1 MSNPII
7 PKTNSTPGAGT
18 PGSLLLGEVA
28 TNRSAGQIFLGTDA
42 GVELVGERVTSIVR
56 GGTGS
61 TSAAA
66 ALTALGAAPLIS
78 PAFSG
83 IPTVPTASVGTST
96 TQAASTAFVQ
106 ANRGDK
112 YLTTSSSSWTLGN
125 DPTATFTVDSGLSY
139 TPTQDV
145 TVVYDINN
153 HAHGTVVSY
162 SGTTL
167 VIDVA
172 QHTGAGT
179 YSAWTINVGGLSAQE
194 GALLQ
199 ANNLNDVTD
208 PATALA
214 NIGGFSNTATLDI
227 LHGGTGATNQQ
238 SALNALAGGVTAS
251 QVLAGDGTNVTLR
264 TLTTADVPSL
274 SQLGGFATSQILGFE
289 SGGTGATSQQAAINA
304 LAGAVSSGQVLA
316 GDGTNVT
323 LRALATSD
331 LPVLP
336 IEKGG
341 TGVSSLDQFAA
352 QSPFAPYGFI
362 LVSGRSSATIAGT
375 ITNNVFT
382 ASSNGALTAGDGY
395 TFKDGDTMLNIGS
408 LAGSATLNLGP
419 WIINSVGSATS
430 PIIMTRPTWFR
441 GTIPSCVFFFQILNG
456 TTIQG
461 TVQIIRVGTLG
472 GSSSIVVGATPL
484 GNLGTLINQSGAT
497 FSGTVV
503 FRQNTSSQSAARFQ
517 AVSALMTSQVPHS
530 LQWDNNRMYLTNIS
544 SQTLAVAY
552 TSDIPA
558 LTTAAAS
565 ALATAASAGI
575 STQAARADHVHPLP
589 LGATVGA
596 ALATAASAGI
606 STQAARA
613 DHIHPLPLPAINSTA
628 LTSYTLALSD
638 NNATVSTSSGSA
650 VAITIP
656 TNASVPFPVGSQV
669 LLYQAGAG
677 QITVAGAGGVTL
689 RSSGGKTKTSAQYA
703 LATLLKLATD
713 EWVLGGDIST

>member
-7 PKTNSTPGAGT
+7 PKTNSTPGAGA

-28 TNRSAGQIFLGTDA
+28 TNRSAGQIYLGTDA

-66 ALTALGAAPLIS
+66 ALQALGAAPLIS

-139 TPTQDV
+139 TQTQDV

-167 VIDVA
+167 VIDIA

-227 LHGGTGATNQQ
+227 LHGGTGSTDQQ

-274 SQLGGFATSQILGFE
+274 SQLGGFATTQILGLE
-289 SGGTGATSQQAAINA
+289 SGGTGASSQQAALNA
-304 LAGAVSSGQVLA
+304 LAGAVTSGQVLA
-316 GDGTNVT
+316 GDGSNVS

-331 LPVLP
+331 LPVIP
-336 IEKGG
+336 FEKGG
-341 TGVSSLDQFAA
+341 LGVTTIDALRKNNPLGPWQLIYV
-352 QSPFAPYGFI
+352 Q
-362 LVSGRSSATIAGT
+362 GRSSSAYSGT
-375 ITNNVFT
+375 VTNNVFT
-382 ASSNGALTAGDGY
+382 ASSNGAMNAGDGY
-395 TFKDGDTMLNIGS
+395 TFQNGDLLLNIS
-408 LAGSATLNLGP
+408 SIAGSSAHLGP
-419 WIINSVGSATS
+419 WEVVSVGSASS
-430 PIIMTRPTWFR
+430 PIIWQRPSWFR
-441 GTIPSCVFFFQILNG
+441 GTLNAATFFFVIENG
-456 TTIQG
+456 ATIQG
-461 TVQIIRVGTLG
+461 SIQCLRVSTLG
-472 GSSSIVVGATPL
+472 VSPSIVVGTTL
-484 GNLGTLINQSGAT
+484 LSNLGSIINQSGAS

-503 FRQNTSSQSAARFQ
+503 FRQNTISQSAARFQ

-530 LQWDNNRMYLTNIS
+530 LQWDNQRMYLTNIS

-613 DHIHPLPLPAINSTA
+613 DHVHPLPLPAINSTA

-650 VAITIP
+650 VAVTIP

-713 EWVLGGDIST
+713 EWVLGGDITT